1 MTTRNVVN
9 GTATSRLQQPFPTS
23 TAKQRPTLCALIFSI
38 PNSMHVISRAHPVSN
53 AKLVFPLPPHT
64 ADATPSASI
73 AATTT
78 TATAMAFRR
87 QLQPFIL
94 LLFSMLSI
102 SYAVSDSEILLKFKS
117 SLTNHTA
124 LKSWKNNSNPICH
137 GKRTKWIGVVC
148 QEGSIFG
155 LKLDNMGLSGTI
167 DANALIALS
176 NLRTLSFM
184 NNNFNG
190 SFPKFNKLT
199 GLRSIYLS
207 YNRFSGY
214 IPGNAFQGM
223 VRLNKLYLSKNRF
236 TGPIPASVATL
247 PKLWD
252 LKLDGN
258 RFSGKIP
265 DFKQKELYVVDL
277 SNNQLEG
284 PIPSSL
290 RKMNPDM
297 FAGNKGVCGA
307 PLKPCESTLVDT
319 NDIIA
324 PYLKK
329 MISTWVILMPIVV
342 GVFLLLAIVALIRI
356 IQRKKQQP
364 TLTVKASSNPKT
376 EAGLKVEDRA
386 SAASSPKLTFLRD
399 EDDRDKFDLPDL
411 LKASAEILGSGCFGA
426 SYKTAL
432 PNGTAMVVKRYKHMN
447 GVAKE
452 DFQEHMR
459 RIERLNHSNVL
470 TIVAYHYRKE
480 EKLIVCDFAQNCSL
494 AVHLHAPQTLGQTGL
509 DWPTRLKIVKG
520 VAKGLAYL
528 HKELPSLIAP
538 HGHLKSSNV
547 LLNENFEPLLTDYA
561 LIPVVNP
568 GSAHKFMVAYKSPEY
583 VQHGRVTKKTDVWG
597 LGILILEIMTGK
609 LPSNFLPK
617 GQGSG
622 EEDIV
627 TWVKSK
633 LADEERET
641 LLTNLEVFDR
651 EMGAIGVGDGKMMR
665 QLLKI
670 GLSCCEDD
678 VEKRLD
684 LKEAV
689 GRIEGLKLRNIS
701 CDGDFYSAIASD
713 GEENGDA
720 P

>member
-1 MTTRNVVN
+1 
-9 GTATSRLQQPFPTS
+9 
-23 TAKQRPTLCALIFSI
+23 
-38 PNSMHVISRAHPVSN
+38 
-53 AKLVFPLPPHT
+53 
-64 ADATPSASI
+64 
-73 AATTT
+73 
-78 TATAMAFRR
+78 MAFRR

-94 LLFSMLSI
+94 LLFSMVSI

-176 NLRTLSFM
+176 NLRTLSFT

-190 SFPKFNKLT
+190 SFPKFNKLS

-265 DFKQKELYVVDL
+265 NFKQKELHVVDL

-297 FAGNKGVCGA
+297 FADNKGVCGA
-307 PLKPCESTLVDT
+307 PLKPCEPTLVDP
-319 NDIIA
+319 NENVG
-324 PYLKK
+324 PYLKQ
-329 MISTWVILMPIVV
+329 MISIWVIEMRIVL
-342 GVFLLLAIVALIRI
+342 GVFLLLAIVALIII

-364 TLTVKASSNPKT
+364 TLIVKASSNPKT

-386 SAASSPKLTFLRD
+386 CAASSPKLTFLRD
-399 EDDRDKFDLPDL
+399 EDDGDKFDLADL
-411 LKASAEILGSGCFGA
+411 LKGSAEILGSGCFGA

-432 PNGTAMVVKRYKHMN
+432 PNGTAMVVKRCKHMN

-568 GSAHKFMVAYKSPEY
+568 ESAHEFMVAYKSPEY
-583 VQHGRVTKKTDVWG
+583 VQHGMVTQEDRRMGSRYIDPRDNDREVA
-597 LGILILEIMTGK
+597 LK
-609 LPSNFLPK
+609 L
-617 GQGSG
+617 
-622 EEDIV
+622 
-627 TWVKSK
+627 
-633 LADEERET
+633 LAEGPRK
-641 LLTNLEVFDR
+641 R
-651 EMGAIGVGDGKMMR
+651 EMGAIGVGDGKMMM

-713 GEENGDA
+713 GEDDGDVS
-720 P
+720 

>member
-1 MTTRNVVN
+1 
-9 GTATSRLQQPFPTS
+9 
-23 TAKQRPTLCALIFSI
+23 
-38 PNSMHVISRAHPVSN
+38 MHAHPVSN
-53 AKLVFPLPPHT
+53 TKLVFPLPPHPADSTPTVST
-64 ADATPSASI
+64 AA
-73 AATTT
+73 
-78 TATAMAFRR
+78 ATAMAFVR

-94 LLFSMLSI
+94 LLLSMVSI

-124 LKSWKNNSNPICH
+124 LKSWKNNSKPICD
-137 GKRTKWIGVVC
+137 GERTNWTGVLC
-148 QEGSIFG
+148 QKGSILG
-155 LKLDNMGLSGTI
+155 LKLENMGLSGTI

-176 NLRTLSFM
+176 NLRTLSFR

-207 YNRFSGY
+207 YNRFSGH
-214 IPGNAFQGM
+214 IPGNAFEGM

-252 LKLDGN
+252 LKLAGN
-258 RFSGKIP
+258 RFSGEIP
-265 DFKQKELYVVDL
+265 DFKQKGLHVVDL

-284 PIPSSL
+284 PIPASL

-307 PLKPCESTLVDT
+307 PLKPCESTLAEPNGNVS
-319 NDIIA
+319 
-324 PYLKK
+324 PYLKE
-329 MISTWVILMPIVV
+329 MISIWIILMPIVV
-342 GVFLLLAIVALIRI
+342 GIFLLLAIVAVILI

-364 TLTVKASSNPKT
+364 APKVKASSNPKT
-376 EAGLKVEDRA
+376 KTCLKVEDHAPVVA
-386 SAASSPKLTFLRD
+386 SLSRTSNGTKPAEASLKLTFLRD
-399 EDDRDKFDLPDL
+399 EDDRDKFDLSDL
-411 LKASAEILGSGCFGA
+411 LQGSAEILGSGCFGA
-426 SYKTAL
+426 SYKTTL
-432 PNGTAMVVKRYKHMN
+432 PNGTAMVVKRYKQMN
-447 GVAKE
+447 GAGKE

-459 RIERLNHSNVL
+459 RIGRLKHSNVL
-470 TIVAYHYRKE
+470 NLIAYYYRKE
-480 EKLIVCDFAQNCSL
+480 EKLLVCDFAENCSL
-494 AVHLHAPQTLGQTGL
+494 AVHLHAHQTLGQPGL

-528 HKELPSLIAP
+528 HKELPSLVAP

-547 LLNENFEPLLTDYA
+547 LLNKNFEPILTDYA
-561 LIPVVNP
+561 LIPVVNLET
-568 GSAHKFMVAYKSPEY
+568 AHEFMVAYKSPEY
-583 VQHGRVTKKTDVWG
+583 VQHGRVTRKTDVWG
-597 LGILILEIMTGK
+597 LGVLILEIMTGK
-609 LPSNFLPK
+609 FPSNFLLK
-617 GQGSG
+617 GKGSS

-627 TWVKSK
+627 AWVKSK
-633 LADEERET
+633 LGDGERET

-651 EMGAIGVGDGKMMR
+651 EMGAIGVGDGKTMM

-678 VEKRLD
+678 VQKRLD

-689 GRIEGLKLRNIS
+689 SRIEGLKLRNIS

-713 GEENGDA
+713 GEDDGKW
-720 P
+720 

>member
-1 MTTRNVVN
+1 MV
-9 GTATSRLQQPFPTS
+9 
-23 TAKQRPTLCALIFSI
+23 
-38 PNSMHVISRAHPVSN
+38 
-53 AKLVFPLPPHT
+53 
-64 ADATPSASI
+64 
-73 AATTT
+73 
-78 TATAMAFRR
+78 
-87 QLQPFIL
+87 
-94 LLFSMLSI
+94 SI
-102 SYAVSDSEILLKFKS
+102 SYAVSDPEILLKFKS

-124 LKSWKNNSNPICH
+124 LKSWKNNSKPICD
-137 GKRTKWIGVVC
+137 GKRTNWIGVVC
-148 QEGSIFG
+148 QEGSILG

-167 DANALIALS
+167 DSNALIALS

-190 SFPKFNKLT
+190 SVPKFNKLT

-207 YNRFSGY
+207 YNRFSGH
-214 IPGNAFQGM
+214 IPGNAFEGM

-265 DFKQKELYVVDL
+265 DFKQKELHVVDL

-297 FAGNKGVCGA
+297 FAGNEGVCGA
-307 PLKPCESTLVDT
+307 PLKPCESTLAEP
-319 NDIIA
+319 NDNVA

-329 MISTWVILMPIVV
+329 MISIWVIEMRIVV
-342 GVFLLLAIVALIRI
+342 GVFLLLAIVAFIII

-364 TLTVKASSNPKT
+364 TLIVKASSNPKT
-376 EAGLKVEDRA
+376 EAGLKEEDRA
-386 SAASSPKLTFLRD
+386 SATSSPKLTFLRD

-411 LKASAEILGSGCFGA
+411 LKGSAEILGSGCFGA

-432 PNGTAMVVKRYKHMN
+432 PNGTALVVKRYKHMN

-459 RIERLNHSNVL
+459 RIERLKHSNVL

-494 AVHLHAPQTLGQTGL
+494 AVHLHAPQTLGQTSL

-568 GSAHKFMVAYKSPEY
+568 ESAHEFMVAYKSPEY
-583 VQHGRVTKKTDVWG
+583 VQQGRVTKKTDVWG

-609 LPSNFLPK
+609 FPSKLLPK

-627 TWVKSK
+627 KWVKSK
-633 LADEERET
+633 LDDERET
-641 LLTNLEVFDR
+641 LLTSLEVFDR
-651 EMGAIGVGDGKMMR
+651 EMRAIGVGDGKVMM

-713 GEENGDA
+713 GEDDG
-720 P
+720 